1 MSKVLVLGTRRSLL
15 STVQS
20 QWVADSLIG
29 AHIELKIIKTKGDD
43 LSISLMNPGEP
54 GLFVTALRLALLAG
68 EVDFIVHSLKDLP
81 SASHPELTL
90 AAIPVRE
97 DCRDILISRNNT
109 PLDDIEVGGIIGTSS
124 PRRMA
129 AIKARNPQLV
139 AVPIRGNIDSR
150 IQRVMDGQYAG
161 AVLAAAGLNRI
172 GRSAEITQYFE
183 VNDILPAPA
192 QGALGVECRSDDLA
206 MIALLAGI
214 DDPLTRLTSTAER
227 AVLRGL
233 NAGCDLAVGS
243 FAKFENGQLILQA
256 ELGDL
261 DTGKSQKITESVAL
275 ASVNDLEVAEK
286 LGLDVAQRFVR

>member
-109 PLDDIEVGGIIGTSS
+109 PLDEIEVGGIIGTSS

-129 AIKARNPQLV
+129 AIKVRNPQLV
-139 AVPIRGNIDSR
+139 AAPIRGNIDSR
-150 IQRVMDGQYAG
+150 IQKVMDGQYAG

-214 DDPLTRLTSTAER
+214 DDPLTRLTSMAER

-243 FAKFENGQLILQA
+243 YAQFENGQLILQA

>member
-29 AHIELKIIKTKGDD
+29 AHIDLKIMSTKGDD
-43 LSISLMNPGEP
+43 LSISLMNPDEP
-54 GLFVTALRLALLAG
+54 GLFVTTLRMALLAG
-68 EVDFIVHSLKDLP
+68 DVDFIVHSLKDLP
-81 SASHPELTL
+81 SAPHPELTL

-97 DCRDILISRNNT
+97 DCRDVLISKNNI
-109 PLDDIEVGGIIGTSS
+109 PLDQIEAGGIIGTSS

-139 AVPIRGNIDSR
+139 AAPIRGNIDSR
-150 IQRVMDGQYAG
+150 IQKVMDGQYAG

-172 GRSAEITQYFE
+172 GRSAQITQYFE

-192 QGALGVECRSDDLA
+192 QGALGVECRSDDLE
-206 MIALLAGI
+206 MIKLLAGI

-243 FAKFENGQLILQA
+243 FAKFENGKLVLQA

-261 DTGKSQKITESVAL
+261 DSGKSQKIAESVTL

-286 LGLDVAQRFVR
+286 LGLDVAHRFVR

>member
-1 MSKVLVLGTRRSLL
+1 MAKVLVLGTRRSLL

-29 AHIELKIIKTKGDD
+29 PHIELKIIKTTGDD
-43 LSISLMNPGEP
+43 LSISLMKPGEP

-81 SASHPELTL
+81 SAPHPELTL

-97 DCRDILISRNNT
+97 DCRDILISKNNI
-109 PLDDIEVGGIIGTSS
+109 PLDEIEVGGIIGTSS

-129 AIKARNPQLV
+129 AIKARNPQLI
-139 AVPIRGNIDSR
+139 AAPIRGNIDSR
-150 IQRVMDGQYAG
+150 IQKVIDGQYAG

-172 GRSAEITQYFE
+172 GRSAEITQYFDVDE
-183 VNDILPAPA
+183 ILPAPA

-206 MIALLAGI
+206 MIKLLAGI

-243 FAKFENGQLILQA
+243 YAQFENGQLVLQA

-261 DTGKSQKITESVAL
+261 DSGKSQKITESVAL
-275 ASVNDLEVAEK
+275 SSINDLDVAEK

>member
-29 AHIELKIIKTKGDD
+29 AHIDLKIMSTKGDD
-43 LSISLMNPGEP
+43 LSISLMNPDEP
-54 GLFVTALRLALLAG
+54 GLFVTTLRMALLAG
-68 EVDFIVHSLKDLP
+68 DVDFIVHSLKDLP
-81 SASHPELTL
+81 SAPHPELTL

-97 DCRDILISRNNT
+97 DCRDVLISKNNI
-109 PLDDIEVGGIIGTSS
+109 PLDQIEAGGIIGTSS

-139 AVPIRGNIDSR
+139 AAPIRGNIDSR
-150 IQRVMDGQYAG
+150 IQKVMDGQYAG

-172 GRSAEITQYFE
+172 GRSAQITQYFE

-192 QGALGVECRSDDLA
+192 QGALGVECRSDDLE
-206 MIALLAGI
+206 MIKLLAGI

-243 FAKFENGQLILQA
+243 FAKFENGKLVLQA

-261 DTGKSQKITESVAL
+261 DSGKSQKITESVTL

-286 LGLDVAQRFVR
+286 LGLDVAHRFVR